1 MTSLNLS
8 LQTIMAADQPSSH
21 LLNYAIG
28 EMRRWCREA
37 AVLPRSCVL
46 DHSIALKVIDLVSS
60 TGLSDV
66 YRGTYGGVVVAIKY
80 LRVGAEDM
88 DAVTR
93 ASALVCYCPSAL
105 D

>member
-1 MTSLNLS
+1 
-8 LQTIMAADQPSSH
+8 MAADQPSPH

-46 DHSIALKVIDLVSS
+46 RHSIGLEGTDLVSS

-66 YRGTYGGVVVAIKY
+66 YRGTYGGVAVAIKS
-80 LRVGAEDM
+80 LRVGAEDLE
-88 DAVTR
+88 AVTK
-93 ASALVCYCPSAL
+93 ASALSCFRQSAL